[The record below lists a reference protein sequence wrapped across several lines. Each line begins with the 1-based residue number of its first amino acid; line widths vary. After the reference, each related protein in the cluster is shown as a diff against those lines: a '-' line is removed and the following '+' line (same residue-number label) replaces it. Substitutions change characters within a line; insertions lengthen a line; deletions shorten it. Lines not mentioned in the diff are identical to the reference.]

1 MAVED
6 VVAFLPPRLGPGSLP
21 AFAPC
26 DLLLAGAETTAP
38 FQALKL

>member
-1 MAVED
+1 M
-6 VVAFLPPRLGPGSLP
+6 AFLPPRLGPSGLP